1 MTGRAFVFGRS
12 GVRDRV
18 QPRLSNNG
26 NDKML
31 RRLVLIR
38 HGQSAWNLE
47 KRFTG
52 LKDPAL
58 TETGALEAR
67 EAGKKLLA
75 LNMTFEVA
83 FASKLQRAQQTL
95 EIVLNEIGQKSTPR
109 FFSAAINERDYG
121 DLSGMSKSE
130 AKKKWG
136 EEQVRLWRRSFDVA
150 PPNGESLG
158 DTVAR
163 VTPFYHTELLPRV
176 MRGESV
182 IVVAHGNSLRAL
194 AMGLEGLT
202 PETVADLEISTADIR
217 LYEFDADAKVASR
230 KVYRSTQ
237 AVHES

>member
-1 MTGRAFVFGRS
+1 
-12 GVRDRV
+12 
-18 QPRLSNNG
+18 
-26 NDKML
+26 ML

-38 HGQSAWNLE
+38 HGQSEWNLE

-52 LKDPAL
+52 LRDPAL
-58 TETGALEAR
+58 TTTGALEAR

-75 LNMTFEVA
+75 LNMTFEIA
-83 FASKLQRAQQTL
+83 FTSELRRAQQTL
-95 EIVLNEIGQKSTPR
+95 EIVLDEIGQKTTPTV
-109 FFSAAINERDYG
+109 FSAAINERDYG

-163 VTPFYHTELLPRV
+163 VTPFFTVELLPRV
-176 MRGESV
+176 MRGENV
-182 IVVAHGNSLRAL
+182 LVVAHGNSLRAL

-202 PETVADLEISTADIR
+202 PETIADLEISTADIR
-217 LYEFDADAKVASR
+217 LYEFDADAKIVSR